1 MSGWKII
8 NTPRMINGTSMTFFK
23 NLSNKN
29 ALKATKFGVR
39 SINRFW
45 AIKNFP
51 IHLQKKNGEENEQL
65 ELRFNEELAKILKIN
80 VFSKQEFSFLRKKQ
94 RMVSSSK
101 HLPSKIKTNNIKRK
115 TMA

>member
-1 MSGWKII
+1 MFVASTAFELLKIFQS
-8 NTPRMINGTSMTFFK
+8 TCK
-23 NLSNKN
+23 
-29 ALKATKFGVR
+29 
-39 SINRFW
+39 
-45 AIKNFP
+45 
-51 IHLQKKNGEENEQL
+51 KKNGEENEQL
-65 ELRFNEELAKILKIN
+65 ELRFNEELDKILKIN